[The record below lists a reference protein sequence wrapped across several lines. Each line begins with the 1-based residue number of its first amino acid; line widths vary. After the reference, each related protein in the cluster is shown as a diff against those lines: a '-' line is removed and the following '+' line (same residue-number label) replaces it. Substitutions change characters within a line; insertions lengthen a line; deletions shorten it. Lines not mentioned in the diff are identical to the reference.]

1 MNGAAKR
8 RVRAL
13 GVLTR
18 LREGEIDQLRAE
30 LRLLQ
35 ERIGGMRE
43 EQALLRSQLE
53 QNARVETLEA
63 GFFLARY
70 ARSVRDRVAGIE
82 RRISE
87 LDPRRAALERRIQ
100 DLFIEA
106 KTFES
111 VEGRIRA
118 KAARERAGREAEAL
132 AETFLLRSAHAARRR
147 RSVSA

>member
-1 MNGAAKR
+1 VNGAAKR

-18 LREGEIDQLRAE
+18 LREGEIDQLSAE

-35 ERIGGMRE
+35 ERIAGLRE
-43 EQALLRSQLE
+43 EQARLRDALE

-70 ARSVRDRVAGIE
+70 ARSVRDRVGGIE

-87 LDPRRAALERRIQ
+87 LEPRRSALEARIQ
-100 DLFIEA
+100 DLFVEA
-106 KTFES
+106 KTYET

-118 KAARERAGREAEAL
+118 TAVRNRSIREADAL
-132 AETFLLRSAHAARRR
+132 AESFLMRSAHRGRQKGLI
-147 RSVSA
+147 SA